1 MKLFVTSVHFLQ
13 TEGHID
19 SSVYLSLINV
29 AWHMILRTDTT
40 NNDKDNLILK
50 EW

>member
-19 SSVYLSLINV
+19 SSVYLSLIN